1 MDTAAP
7 HTHALPASLLH
18 HILLTADCTDLLC
31 HVAVCARVSTEW
43 WRVARGSDAYGLGLL
58 LGTTGERG
66 RVLKEISRALRR
78 RDATLS
84 LRGSRIGDA
93 GAAALGAALRAVPT
107 IRFSSLDLARNNLT
121 AAGVASLVPA
131 LRRPWAGGLRLLRVG
146 ENRDLGDAG
155 VAALSQALSGVST
168 LEWLNVDST
177 GCGDDG
183 LAALAA
189 ALPALTRLRT
199 LNASFSRAG
208 ALGWV
213 ALADA
218 LPSLPAF
225 ERLNA
230 NNSPG
235 VGGRGGGGAGG
246 SPSAVPAAAEPLRA
260 RLRPGRGGGGVPAGV
275 GPHGADIR
283 SAPTQAEDS
292 RVNSL
297 TKPIP
302 GSLTSCS
309 RHGRR
314 IPSRPPG
321 LERGRARAGGGGGGG
336 GVCERPSKKR
346 AAS

>member
-1 MDTAAP
+1 M
-7 HTHALPASLLH
+7 
-18 HILLTADCTDLLC
+18 
-31 HVAVCARVSTEW
+31 
-43 WRVARGSDAYGLGLL
+43 
-58 LGTTGERG
+58 
-66 RVLKEISRALRR
+66 LKEISRALRR
-78 RDATLS
+78 RDTTLS

-93 GAAALGAALRAVPT
+93 GAAALGAALRAAPT

-155 VAALSQALSGVST
+155 VAALSEALSGVST

-189 ALPALTRLRT
+189 ALPTLPRLRT

-208 ALGWV
+208 ARGWV

-230 NNSPG
+230 NNSPALG
-235 VGGRGGGGAGG
+235 YEG
-246 SPSAVPAAAEPLRA
+246 AAALEAAVVQCP
-260 RLRPGRGGGGVPAGV
+260 RLQNLYAQG
-275 GPHGADIR
+275 
-283 SAPTQAEDS
+283 
-292 RVNSL
+292 
-297 TKPIP
+297 
-302 GSLTSCS
+302 C
-309 RHGRR
+309 
-314 IPSRPPG
+314 G
-321 LERGRARAGGGGGGG
+321 LDEAA
-336 GVCERPSKKR
+336 
-346 AAS
+346 AASLRVAALMVPTSAARPHRLKILV